1 MLTAK
6 LKNRDLY
13 LNRMIAFQDT
23 GMIKVM
29 TGIRRCGK
37 SSLMKLMAGR
47 LRENGVQDSQLI
59 EMNFESMRFSE
70 MDARS
75 FYEYVKERVLPDRR
89 MYLFF
94 DEVQRVQGWENA
106 VNSFRV
112 DFDCDIYIT
121 GSNAYLLSSELST
134 YLSGRYVEIK
144 VLPLSFREFVDF
156 HGYRITERKL
166 PAGGMKKIM
175 TGPDGESYDPREL
188 FDAYVRFGGMPM
200 LADIG
205 LEIDR
210 VTAALEGVYSAAVV
224 NDILERERRKGRKR
238 ITDPILLR
246 KVILFL
252 ADNIGNTTSA
262 TSIGNTLINEGL
274 LEDGNRKTKP
284 ATQTILS
291 YIDALTEAYIFYGI
305 KRFDIKGKEYL
316 RTLGKYYIVDVGL
329 RNYLLGYRGGDSG
342 RILEN
347 IIYFELLRRRYDV
360 AVGKIDHQEIDF
372 IAIQADRKIYI
383 QVTETMNA
391 PETRERELAP
401 FRGIRDHHEKLVI
414 TLDNGSSRTEDGIRI
429 VNAIDY
435 LLDNE

>member
-1 MLTAK
+1 MLF
-6 LKNRDLY
+6 RS
-13 LNRMIAFQDT
+13 
-23 GMIKVM
+23 
-29 TGIRRCGK
+29 IRRCGK

-238 ITDPILLR
+238 ILP
-246 KVILFL
+246 K
-252 ADNIGNTTSA
+252 IGRASC
-262 TSIGNTLINEGL
+262 
-274 LEDGNRKTKP
+274 
-284 ATQTILS
+284 
-291 YIDALTEAYIFYGI
+291 
-305 KRFDIKGKEYL
+305 
-316 RTLGKYYIVDVGL
+316 
-329 RNYLLGYRGGDSG
+329 
-342 RILEN
+342 
-347 IIYFELLRRRYDV
+347 
-360 AVGKIDHQEIDF
+360 
-372 IAIQADRKIYI
+372 
-383 QVTETMNA
+383 
-391 PETRERELAP
+391 RER
-401 FRGIRDHHEKLVI
+401 V
-414 TLDNGSSRTEDGIRI
+414 
-429 VNAIDY
+429 
-435 LLDNE
+435 